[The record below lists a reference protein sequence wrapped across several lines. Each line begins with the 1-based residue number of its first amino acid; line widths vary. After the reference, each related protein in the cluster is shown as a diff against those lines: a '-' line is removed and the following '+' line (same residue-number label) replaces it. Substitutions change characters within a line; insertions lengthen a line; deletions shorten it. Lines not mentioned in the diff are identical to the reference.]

1 MTSREFCYWLQ
12 GFFELQPANV
22 ASSTALTAEQ
32 TQIVRN
38 HLNMVFK
45 HEIDPSQ
52 GSAEHQVELSA
63 AHEGTPKRPQWT
75 GSAHEGSPASA
86 DRPPVTVEQVK
97 QLIKEN
103 PPSHFS
109 PHGTALRC

>member
-12 GFFELQPANV
+12 GFFELQAAGGATGLV
-22 ASSTALTAEQ
+22 ITTGQLQ
-32 TQIVRN
+32 CVQN

-52 GSAEHQVELSA
+52 GSPEHQAELSA
-63 AHEGTPKRPQWT
+63 AHEG
-75 GSAHEGSPASA
+75 SPPSA
-86 DRPPVTVEQVK
+86 DRPPVTVEQIK

-103 PPSHFS
+103 PSSHFS
-109 PHGTALRC
+109 PHGTVLRC

>member
-12 GFFELQPANV
+12 GFFELQAAGGATGIV
-22 ASSTALTAEQ
+22 ITAAQLQ
-32 TQIVRN
+32 CVQN

-52 GSAEHQVELSA
+52 GSPEHQAELSE
-63 AHEGTPKRPQWT
+63 AHEGKLPP
-75 GSAHEGSPASA
+75 G

-109 PHGTALRC
+109 SHGTVLRC